1 MQVIRIQSISPA
13 LGRVPELR
21 LMSARRTSQLTGTA
35 ETVVLLT
42 VQLIN
47 NTRGSLMQI
56 WSGDDETGVV
66 QVGSRSYA
74 FASYR
79 FEY

>member
-1 MQVIRIQSISPA
+1 MQSISPA

-21 LMSARRTSQLTGTA
+21 LMSTRRTSQLTGTA

-47 NTRGSLMQI
+47 NTRESLMQI
-56 WSGDDETGVV
+56 RSGDDETGVI
-66 QVGSRSYA
+66 QVGPRSYE
-74 FASYR
+74 FASY
-79 FEY
+79 